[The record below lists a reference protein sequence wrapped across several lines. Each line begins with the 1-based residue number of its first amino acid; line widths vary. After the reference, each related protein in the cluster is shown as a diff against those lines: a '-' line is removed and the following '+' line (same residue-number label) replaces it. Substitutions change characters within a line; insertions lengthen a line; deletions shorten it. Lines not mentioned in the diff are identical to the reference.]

1 MGAKRHAAR
10 AMNSAYNLANRREL
24 GKAQIM
30 LRRKNALEKVVHARA
45 QAFINQVGQ
54 GAPAAA
60 PPVIIIACELST
72 GYSPAIALQKA
83 NAIHILLR

>member
-1 MGAKRHAAR
+1 MKAAGRMGAKRHAAR
-10 AMNSAYNLANRREL
+10 AMNSAYNLANRWEL

-60 PPVIIIACELST
+60 QTAASSATAAITVFLM
-72 GYSPAIALQKA
+72 PAL
-83 NAIHILLR
+83 